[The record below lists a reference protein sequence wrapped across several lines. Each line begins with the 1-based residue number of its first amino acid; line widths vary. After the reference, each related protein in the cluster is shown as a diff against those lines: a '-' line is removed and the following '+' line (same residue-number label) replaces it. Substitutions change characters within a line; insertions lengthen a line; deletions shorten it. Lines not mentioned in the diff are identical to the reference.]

1 MSTKEELL
9 NLFEKNPDTYISG
22 QKIGDTLSV
31 SRNAVWKAVEQ
42 LRSEGYVIESK
53 PRAGYLL
60 TEKPD
65 ILSPFEITMK
75 LAHPCRL
82 KLYDK
87 VSSTITVAEQDEPS
101 DIPLYV
107 VADSQTAGQ
116 GRLGRSFASPAGSGL
131 YLTLSVKRDF
141 SIDQALYVTMASAVA
156 TARAIEKICKVH
168 VDIKWVN
175 DLFLN
180 GKKVCGILTKA
191 QTNLEIGQI
200 NKIIIG
206 IGINCFPGNFPPELE
221 NIAGCISGKTG
232 SFSRNEL
239 AAEVFNQT
247 MDVLQQLDSKEFM
260 DEYRNRCFIL
270 GKLISV
276 HPHLDDRSVKAYAL
290 DIDEHGGLV
299 VRYAEG
305 DKEGETATLTTGEV
319 SIRLP

>member
-9 NLFEKNPDTYISG
+9 NLFEHHPEKYLSG
-22 QKIGDTLSV
+22 QKIGDTLHV
-31 SRNAVWKAVEQ
+31 SRNAIWKAVEQ
-42 LRSEGYVIESK
+42 LRSEGYIIDSK
-53 PRAGYLL
+53 PKSGYMLI
-60 TEKPD
+60 EKPD

-75 LAHPCRL
+75 LKYPCRL

-87 VSSTITVAEQDEPS
+87 VTSTITVAEQAEPS
-101 DIPLYV
+101 DTPLYI
-107 VADSQTAGQ
+107 VADSQTNGQ

-156 TARAIEKICKVH
+156 TARAIEKVCKVH

-175 DLFLN
+175 DLFYK

-200 NKIIIG
+200 SKIIIG
-206 IGINCFPGNFPPELE
+206 IGINCFPGNLPPELE
-221 NIAGCISGKTG
+221 KIAGYISGEAG
-232 SFSRNEL
+232 SFPRNEL

-247 MDVLQQLDSKEFM
+247 MAVLEELDSREFM
-260 DEYRNRCFIL
+260 QEYRDRCFIL
-270 GKLISV
+270 GRLISV
-276 HPHLDDRSVKAYAL
+276 HPHLDERSVKAYAL
-290 DIDEHGGLV
+290 DIDDHGGLV

-305 DKEGETATLTTGEV
+305 EHKGEIATLTTGEV